1 VDAGDLVAGKYR
13 LQRLLGAGSMG
24 SVWAARNELTNRDF
38 AIKFLRAELAQN
50 EEALSRFFHEA
61 RACGQIRHPAIVDV
75 FDVGHAEDGSPFLVM
90 ELLEGEG
97 LDVRIARQG
106 RLRPVEVCRWIAIV
120 AQGLDEAHVRG
131 LVHRDL
137 KPGNIFFAIDKRSEV
152 FPKVLDFG
160 IAKEVYTD
168 GAELVQT
175 NQGTVLGSP
184 AYMSPEQ
191 ARGDL
196 VIDARSDVWSL
207 GVIMYEALTGQ
218 LPFHANNYNA
228 LMMAII
234 TEAHQPVQQV
244 APEVPVAMAML
255 VDDLLA
261 KDRDKR
267 VKSAA
272 HLADRLQRIHATLT
286 QTPFDA
292 PDLSLSSSLSISR
305 IHPLATQRSWS
316 GDGGESGGRRWATPA
331 LVAIVLLV
339 MAGAGYGWY
348 RSATVAEVPA
358 AGQFSPNLSAWV
370 DRMAV
375 RFDRAVA
382 ANAPKEEPQEPQLYL
397 DLDDLPSGARETRL
411 PRGRGSKPTDPSE
424 PAAPP
429 SKPTVAEPTDPH
441 GGVDSAGF

>member
-38 AIKFLRAELAQN
+38 AIKFLRTELTKN
-50 EEALSRFFHEA
+50 EEALQRFFHEA

-97 LDVRIARQG
+97 LDHRITRQG

-120 AQGLDEAHVRG
+120 SQGLDEAHVRG

-137 KPGNIFFAIDKRSEV
+137 KPGNIFFAIDKRGEV

-160 IAKEVYTD
+160 ISKETRSED
-168 GAELVQT
+168 FELIQT

-207 GVIMYEALTGQ
+207 GVILYETLTGQ

-228 LMMAII
+228 LMMTII
-234 TEAHQPVQQV
+234 TERHPPVQQI
-244 APEVPVAMAML
+244 APEVPAALAML
-255 VDDLLA
+255 VDDALA

-272 HLADRLQRIHATLT
+272 HLTDRLQRIYATLT
-286 QTPFDA
+286 QTPFDV
-292 PDLSLSSSLSISR
+292 PDRTANSSMSISR
-305 IHPLATQRSWS
+305 SLHLRATQKAWS
-316 GDGGESGGRRWATPA
+316 DERFAVGGRRWATPA
-331 LVAIVLLV
+331 VAAIVLLV
-339 MAGAGYGWY
+339 MSGAGYGWY
-348 RSATVAEVPA
+348 RSKPA
-358 AGQFSPNLSAWV
+358 AAVPPVTLFTPSLSAWI
-370 DRMAV
+370 DRASV
-375 RFDRAVA
+375 RFDQLVA
-382 ANAPKEEPQEPQLYL
+382 ATNPEPATEEPAMYL
-397 DLDDLPSGARETRL
+397 DLDDPAVSRSQQGTSL
-411 PRGRGSKPTDPSE
+411 GRATTPKPTTPE
-424 PAAPP
+424 PE
-429 SKPTVAEPTDPH
+429 KPTTVAEPTDPH